1 MQDWFLPTQN
11 NNYKPRLLN
20 HYSLSIYTLVLFLL
34 NVFGTTLFPL
44 VARASDI
51 TSGNI
56 VSLTNQEREK
66 YGLPDLKT
74 NIYLTAAAQLKANNM
89 FKEQY
94 WDHFG
99 PNGESPWQFI
109 KQSGYSYVYAG
120 ENLAKGFQTSEGV
133 VQAWMASPTHREN
146 LLSGNYKDIGIAAV
160 SGKLLGEDVILVV
173 QMFGNTTYDV
183 VKANVPTI
191 PNTGTVGSLEIVS
204 PKNGDILNDA
214 AVDIRGEVN
223 VDETKYKVNLT
234 EGTTQLGSVETNG
247 KEWIFDKKADWSEGT
262 HSITATIKQSDKTL
276 KDSVNFTIDSKAPN
290 LIDNTIDVQKDN
302 DNYVLSF
309 MLDDPSGKAQIV
321 VGSHTFEVKK
331 LSDRFQAT
339 IPVASFDSNVIVI
352 TSDDLGNTK
361 QTDITKLFGDQIK
374 GVNTSNLVGIINSI
388 SSKDNVNKIFI
399 GFILLLLILEILTF
413 VRKGMFK
420 QHAGHLM
427 SLSIWLVILSVG
439 VITGFRGVI
448 I

>member
-160 SGKLLGEDVILVV
+160 
-173 QMFGNTTYDV
+173 
-183 VKANVPTI
+183 
-191 PNTGTVGSLEIVS
+191 
-204 PKNGDILNDA
+204 
-214 AVDIRGEVN
+214 
-223 VDETKYKVNLT
+223 
-234 EGTTQLGSVETNG
+234 
-247 KEWIFDKKADWSEGT
+247 
-262 HSITATIKQSDKTL
+262 
-276 KDSVNFTIDSKAPN
+276 
-290 LIDNTIDVQKDN
+290 
-302 DNYVLSF
+302 
-309 MLDDPSGKAQIV
+309 
-321 VGSHTFEVKK
+321 
-331 LSDRFQAT
+331 
-339 IPVASFDSNVIVI
+339 
-352 TSDDLGNTK
+352 
-361 QTDITKLFGDQIK
+361 
-374 GVNTSNLVGIINSI
+374 
-388 SSKDNVNKIFI
+388 
-399 GFILLLLILEILTF
+399 
-413 VRKGMFK
+413 
-420 QHAGHLM
+420 
-427 SLSIWLVILSVG
+427 
-439 VITGFRGVI
+439 
-448 I
+448 